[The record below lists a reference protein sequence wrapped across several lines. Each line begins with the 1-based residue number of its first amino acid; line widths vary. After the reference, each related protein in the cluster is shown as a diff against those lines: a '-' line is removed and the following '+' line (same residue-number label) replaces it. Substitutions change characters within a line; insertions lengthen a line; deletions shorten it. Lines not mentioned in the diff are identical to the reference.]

1 MVVYAFNLST
11 RESKQMDLLCSK
23 LVQSKKKKKKRDY
36 IVNSPYFL
44 DEEVAVHGVGVHIV
58 TSSSLIF

>member
-23 LVQSKKKKKKRDY
+23 LVQSKKKKRDY